1 MSRKSLLIT
10 VGIMAV
16 LVVAVGTAILLVAR
30 HEPAFYRRAAVP
42 PGEARRASSGE
53 FVSEFA
59 RLIDGVLNRR
69 WNAHFTE
76 EQINSYLE
84 EDFQKQHASEQPLPE
99 GISEPRVALDTD
111 RIRLGFRYGVG
122 AWSSIISLDMRVWLV
137 EKETNM
143 VALEFLGMH
152 AGALPISAHT
162 WLERQLDAIRQR
174 NIEASWYRRQGHPV
188 LLLRFQADRS
198 SPTFRLREL
207 NVQPGMVGISG
218 HSIESPPR
226 DNQSAATDNAESSTS

>member
-1 MSRKSLLIT
+1 MTRKSLLIT
-10 VGIMAV
+10 VGIIGV
-16 LVVAVGTAILLVAR
+16 LVVMVGTALLLVAR
-30 HEPAFYRRAAVP
+30 HEPAFYRRAAMP
-42 PGEARRASSGE
+42 PGEARRVSSGE

-59 RLIDGVLNRR
+59 RLIDGVLNRQ
-69 WNAHFTE
+69 WNARFTE

-84 EDFQKQHASEQPLPE
+84 EDFQRQHASEQPLPE
-99 GISEPRVALDTD
+99 GVSEPRVALDSN
-111 RIRLGFRYGVG
+111 RIRLGFRYAVG
-122 AWSSIISLDMRVWLV
+122 GWSSVISLDMHVWLV

-198 SPTFRLREL
+198 SPTFRLKEL
-207 NVQPGMVGISG
+207 NVQPGTVVISG

-226 DNQSAATDNAESSTS
+226 DSQSAATGSRSNAS